1 MKRLLMLALAV
12 LAGAWW
18 VRRTVRVEVR
28 RIGVE
33 EAVSTLD
40 EWREYF
46 ETIDPDWDLYQMDV
60 STAMNDDDDLA

>member
-1 MKRLLMLALAV
+1 MLALAV

-18 VRRTVRVEVR
+18 VRRTVSVKVR

-46 ETIDPDWDLYQMDV
+46 ETIDPDWDLYKMDV
-60 STAMNDDDDLA
+60 STEMNDDDDLD